1 MQRSLAEIEAIVR
14 DKICSVCSDRTVHGN
29 CGLEEPSACALFR
42 LFPEVAQAIQSVQSD
57 DINDYVQAIRLG
69 VCSVCNEQMA
79 DGNCEARKRVQCALD
94 AYLLLIVDAVE
105 EATGRKFDR
114 TRVAGPTGHPSDEI
128 SRTAEVRRQVYLDL
142 TSIS

>member
-1 MQRSLAEIEAIVR
+1 MQRSLAEVEAIVR

-69 VCSVCNEQMA
+69 VCSVCHEQMA
-79 DGNCEARKRVQCALD
+79 DGNCEARKRLQCALD

-105 EATGRKFDR
+105 EATGRTFDR
-114 TRVAGPTGHPSDEI
+114 TSVAGPSGHPTDEI
-128 SRTAEVRRQVYLDL
+128 NRTAEVRRNVYLDL
-142 TSIS
+142 TRIS